1 MGLVRAVRIDLKR
14 FHETWMELF
23 FPRQVDGDDT
33 VLGKW
38 KPTTQGGWIKY
49 RIWAAIGSVA
59 VAIGYPLTLL
69 GYFLR
74 FQTRRIEFTATRLGT
89 IGVLILSLVAWGA
102 LTAVARVRFS
112 TEGFIAVGAAAIVAT
127 VAAVLAF
134 GASQVAGRKTTVFVA
149 YPLGVTAIFL
159 PPVVAALVSPT
170 VGEVLDLSYT
180 LAEFSIEKVQPVVG
194 IGDVATYLRDEFD
207 LIGIAYIA
215 MWVGISI
222 PVGWVLGVLV
232 TLAEVVRPTD

>member
-1 MGLVRAVRIDLKR
+1 MGLFRAVRIDLKR
-14 FHETWMELF
+14 FHETWMELL
-23 FPRQVDGDDT
+23 FPRQLDGDET

-49 RIWAAIGSVA
+49 RIWAAVGTFV
-59 VAIGYPLTLL
+59 VAIGYPLTFL

-89 IGVLILSLVAWGA
+89 IGVLLLSIVAWGA
-102 LTAVARVRFS
+102 LTAVARIEFS

-134 GASQVAGRKTTVFVA
+134 LASQVAGRKTTVFVA

-159 PPVVAALVSPT
+159 PPVVAALYSA
-170 VGEVLDLSYT
+170 T
-180 LAEFSIEKVQPVVG
+180 LADVIFPGSETFAEWILDNVFQFGG
-194 IGDVATYLRDEFD
+194 INDYLRSQYD
-207 LIGIAYIA
+207 LTGIAYVG
-215 MWVGISI
+215 MWFGISV
-222 PVGWVLGVLV
+222 PVGWFLGVLV
-232 TLAEVVRPTD
+232 TLAEVIRPTD

>member
-14 FHETWMELF
+14 FHETWMELL

-49 RIWAAIGSVA
+49 RIWAAIGSIV

-134 GASQVAGRKTTVFVA
+134 VASQVAGRKTTVFVA

-159 PPVVAALVSPT
+159 PPVVAALYSA
-170 VGEVLDLSYT
+170 T
-180 LAEFSIEKVQPVVG
+180 LAEIVFPGSETLAEWILDNVFAFGG
-194 IGDVATYLRDEFD
+194 INDYLRSQYD
-207 LIGIAYIA
+207 LTGIAYVG
-215 MWVGISI
+215 MWLGISV
-222 PVGWVLGVLV
+222 PVGWVLGILV

>member
-14 FHETWMELF
+14 FHETWMELL
-23 FPRQVDGDDT
+23 FPRQLDGDET

-49 RIWAAIGSVA
+49 RIWSVIGGLV

-74 FQTRRIEFTATRLGT
+74 FQTRRIEWTATRLGT
-89 IGVLILSLVAWGA
+89 IGVLLIAAIAWGA
-102 LTAVARVRFS
+102 LTAVAHVRFS
-112 TEGFIAVGAAAIVAT
+112 TEGFIAVSAAAIVAT

-134 GASQVAGRKTTVFVA
+134 VASQVAGRKTTVFVA

-159 PPVVAALVSPT
+159 PPVVAALYSP
-170 VGEVLDLSYT
+170 T
-180 LAEFSIEKVQPVVG
+180 LAEIVFPRSETFAEWILDNVFAFGG
-194 IGDVATYLRDEFD
+194 INDYLRSEYD
-207 LIGIAYIA
+207 LTGIAYVG
-215 MWVGISI
+215 MWLGISV
-222 PVGWVLGVLV
+222 PVGWFLGIVV

>member
-14 FHETWMELF
+14 FHETWMELL
-23 FPRQVDGDDT
+23 FPRQLDGDET

-49 RIWAAIGSVA
+49 RIWGVIGGLV

-74 FQTRRIEFTATRLGT
+74 FQTRRIEWTATRLGT
-89 IGVLILSLVAWGA
+89 IGVLLLTAIAWGA
-102 LTAVARVRFS
+102 LTAVAHVRFS
-112 TEGFIAVGAAAIVAT
+112 TEGFIAVAAAGIVAT

-134 GASQVAGRKTTVFVA
+134 LASQVAGRKTTVFVA

-170 VGEVLDLSYT
+170 VVEVLDVSNT
-180 LAEFSIEKVQPVVG
+180 LAEVLIERVEPIAV
-194 IGDVATYLRDEFD
+194 IGDVAVYLRDEFD

-222 PVGWVLGVLV
+222 PVGWFLGIVV
-232 TLAEVVRPTD
+232 TLAEVIRPSD